1 MLKKKIKEGTFLME
15 NSTTAGH
22 STNKKGPDADKVTVN
37 VESMLDTLRKK
48 IEEIYKREIDK
59 SEVTSKKTIDLLN
72 VRIPHSS
79 LIVALGNRNQVP
91 CRHESAQKHA

>member
-15 NSTTAGH
+15 NSSSAGH

-72 VRIPHSS
+72 VRNPFSR
-79 LIVALGNRNQVP
+79 LIAVLGN
-91 CRHESAQKHA
+91 

>member
-15 NSTTAGH
+15 NSASAGH

-72 VRIPHSS
+72 VRNPFSR
-79 LIVALGNRNQVP
+79 LIAVLGN
-91 CRHESAQKHA
+91 

>member
-1 MLKKKIKEGTFLME
+1 ME
-15 NSTTAGH
+15 NSASAGH

-72 VRIPHSS
+72 VRNPFSR
-79 LIVALGNRNQVP
+79 LIAVLGN
-91 CRHESAQKHA
+91 